1 MYKITCEI
9 TLRGMNEETIRLK
22 IRRGSGFWVNECFYY
37 KYRWDE
43 FGTYLNVDSYI
54 YDGDL
59 SNIEVVRRRAL
70 SNIERSNKIINF
82 LFGTKIINEYPNGY
96 NRDLIKVNKLS
107 ATPLKS
113 SENINRIHS
122 FLCALNKIVKSETKK
137 ERENEDK
144 LRKKYYA
151 AINYYIRS
159 LDAIDADLY
168 EDALLS
174 TYRGLEI
181 LAREKYK
188 AFEQDII
195 NNFRDKFSEFLK
207 EVVDETY
214 GERHKQLFE
223 EFKPLISK
231 RLMTDTRRILKT
243 LRELKVFSEDDLL
256 EIKNLCGV
264 RNSLSHGNTEE
275 NEISIDLLARGLYV
289 LRNMLAIMILEKK
302 PSKAYPFAELV
313 H

>member
-1 MYKITCEI
+1 MYKITCKI
-9 TLRGMNEETIRLK
+9 TLEGINEETVRLK
-22 IRRGSGFWVNECFYY
+22 IKRGSGFWVNECFYH

-43 FGTYLNVDSYI
+43 FGTYLDVDSYI

-59 SNIEVVRRRAL
+59 SNIEMIWRRAL
-70 SNIERSNKIINF
+70 SNIERSNKMINF
-82 LFGTKIINEYPNGY
+82 LFGAKIINEYPNHY
-96 NRDLIKVNKLS
+96 NRDLETVSKIP

-113 SENINRIHS
+113 SENINRIHN
-122 FLCALNKIVKSETKK
+122 FICALNNIVKSETKK
-137 ERENEDK
+137 ARDNEDK

-151 AINYYIRS
+151 AINYCIRS

-174 TYRGLEI
+174 IYRGVEI

-188 AFEQDII
+188 TFEQEII
-195 NNFRDKFSEFLK
+195 NNFRNKFSEFLD

-214 GERHKQLFE
+214 GERHRQLFE

-231 RLMTDTRRILKT
+231 KLMTDTRKILKS
-243 LRELKVFSEDDLL
+243 LRELKIFSENDLL
-256 EIKNLCGV
+256 EMKNLCDV

-275 NEISIDLLARGLYV
+275 NEISIDLLAKGLYV
-289 LRNMLAIMILEKK
+289 LRSIIAIMILDKK
-302 PSKAYPFAELV
+302 LPKAYPFADLV